1 MTRMTV
7 AEAAALTGWSKD
19 YIRSACRRGVLGDAY
34 NDLGEGKRTEIVVFP
49 GRIAEALGIT
59 ADELERRREEIGNA

>member
-1 MTRMTV
+1 MTV
-7 AEAAALTGWSKD
+7 TEAALLTGWSKD

-34 NDLGEGKRTEIVVFP
+34 NTLGKGERMTVVVYP

-59 ADELERRREEIGNA
+59 VEELERRRKEL